1 MALLS
6 LSVSILLAISS
17 LTSTLTTSPG
27 PAMPLNP
34 NPPSAPVRLAFIHHS
49 TGEDW
54 LNIGGLR
61 EALNQNNYYVT
72 ETNYDWGPPD
82 LDVNDGNPIGYHTD
96 IGHWYNWFL
105 GPHRDTYLQALYT
118 SSYTTGENSIP
129 DPGGENVIIMFKSCF
144 SSGQYIL
151 GNPEDPPL
159 PKGQPNPLWG
169 KGLCDDPQ
177 CSGANYYTVSNIKGL
192 YRDLLDYF
200 ATRQDKMFVLITTPP
215 SHDQAVD
222 PEMAAKLRAIN
233 IWLVYHWLDDYPYN
247 NVFVFDYYNVLT
259 SNGGDPNTNDLGAE
273 SGNHHRYWNGQVQ
286 HVIGYP
292 NDFLAY
298 PTFWDGQPDNHPS
311 AAGHCK
317 ATGEFVKLLNIAY
330 HCWRGDGGCPQ
341 FMGRSGGVSAGT
353 PSPPPTQQPSPSAT
367 PSTSP
372 PPISTPSSPT
382 PTSSASQPS
391 QGISGKILGIG
402 ALIGIFTIIGAFMMK
417 RKGAKQVSTS
427 EIDEKIMKLE
437 KALKEGRIS
446 KETYQE
452 LRRKYEKEKSR

>member
-6 LSVSILLAISS
+6 ISVSILLAISS
-17 LTSTLTTSPG
+17 LTSTLTTSLG

-34 NPPSAPVRLAFIHHS
+34 NPPSAPVRLVFIHHS

-233 IWLVYHWLDDYPYN
+233 NWLVYHWLDDYPYN

-273 SGNHHRYWNGQVQ
+273 SGLSLIH
-286 HVIGYP
+286 ISE
-292 NDFLAY
+292 
-298 PTFWDGQPDNHPS
+298 PTRP
-311 AAGHCK
+311 
-317 ATGEFVKLLNIAY
+317 Y
-330 HCWRGDGGCPQ
+330 
-341 FMGRSGGVSAGT
+341 
-353 PSPPPTQQPSPSAT
+353 
-367 PSTSP
+367 
-372 PPISTPSSPT
+372 
-382 PTSSASQPS
+382 
-391 QGISGKILGIG
+391 
-402 ALIGIFTIIGAFMMK
+402 
-417 RKGAKQVSTS
+417 
-427 EIDEKIMKLE
+427 
-437 KALKEGRIS
+437 
-446 KETYQE
+446 
-452 LRRKYEKEKSR
+452 